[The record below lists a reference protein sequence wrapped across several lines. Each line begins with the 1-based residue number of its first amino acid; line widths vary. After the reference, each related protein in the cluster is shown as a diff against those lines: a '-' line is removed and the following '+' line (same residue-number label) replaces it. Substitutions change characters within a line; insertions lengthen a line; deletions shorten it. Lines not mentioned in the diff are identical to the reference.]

1 MVQHLIIQVFSKIVY
16 ECKYLI
22 NLILQSRF
30 RKMQQKITHIIFAIL
45 IILGSSGM
53 TISKHYCGTSLKS
66 VSINHIPDNC
76 CGTSSDCCHNES
88 ITIKLDQDNST
99 VTTVFN
105 FNSSILIL
113 PSITKL
119 DYIEFLA
126 EGICTLISHEG
137 PPPKIQTVLSKLQ
150 LYLL

>member
-1 MVQHLIIQVFSKIVY
+1 
-16 ECKYLI
+16 
-22 NLILQSRF
+22 
-30 RKMQQKITHIIFAIL
+30 MQQKITHIIFAIL

-66 VSINHIPDNC
+66 VSINQIPDNC
-76 CGTSSDCCHNES
+76 CDTSSDCCHNES
-88 ITIKLDQDNST
+88 ITIKLEQDIST

-105 FNSSILIL
+105 FNTTILFL
-113 PSITKL
+113 PSIAKL

-126 EGICTLISHEG
+126 EGISTLISHEG